1 MEIPFATVKNIHLEI
16 QHEMQKKFEEV
27 YNKHW
32 FIHGEED
39 REFEKEFAAFCNV
52 EYCIGCGT
60 GLDAISLILKAMGI
74 GAGDEVIIPSNTFI
88 ATALAVSYA
97 GAIPVLVE
105 PNIETYTINPLK
117 IEEKITRKTKAII
130 AVHLYG
136 RVADM
141 DPILN
146 IAQKYQ
152 LKVIEDAAQAHGATY
167 KGKIVGSLGDAAAFS
182 FYPGKNLGALG
193 DGGAVTTNDFEL
205 ASKIRMLGNYGSKE
219 KYHHEFLG
227 TNSRLDELQAG
238 FLRIKLS
245 HLKDWNDER
254 SNIAK
259 QYLSGITNDKI
270 ILPLPSN
277 SEYYNVWHLFVVRTK
292 YRDELERYLEKRG
305 IGTTKH
311 YPIPIHKQGAYE
323 KTSLSKEYL
332 PIAEEISR
340 TVLSIPMYN
349 GMRNEEIQY
358 VIESINNFKIE

>member
-1 MEIPFATVKNIHLEI
+1 M
-16 QHEMQKKFEEV
+16 
-27 YNKHW
+27 
-32 FIHGEED
+32 
-39 REFEKEFAAFCNV
+39 
-52 EYCIGCGT
+52 
-60 GLDAISLILKAMGI
+60 
-74 GAGDEVIIPSNTFI
+74 
-88 ATALAVSYA
+88 
-97 GAIPVLVE
+97 
-105 PNIETYTINPLK
+105 
-117 IEEKITRKTKAII
+117 
-130 AVHLYG
+130 
-136 RVADM
+136 
-141 DPILN
+141 
-146 IAQKYQ
+146 
-152 LKVIEDAAQAHGATY
+152 
-167 KGKIVGSLGDAAAFS
+167 GSLGDAAAFS

>member
-1 MEIPFATVKNIHLEI
+1 MKIPFATVKNIHLEI

-39 REFEKEFAAFCNV
+39 KEFEKEFATFCNTK
-52 EYCIGCGT
+52 YCIGCGT

-74 GAGDEVIIPSNTFI
+74 GNGDEVIIPSNTFI

-97 GAIPVLVE
+97 GATPVLVE
-105 PNIETYTINPLK
+105 PNIETYTINPSI
-117 IEEKITRKTKAII
+117 IEEKITKKTKAII

-141 DPILN
+141 DSILE
-146 IAQKYQ
+146 IAHKYQ
-152 LKVIEDAAQAHGATY
+152 LNVIEDAAQAHGATY
-167 KGKIVGSLGDAAAFS
+167 KDRIVGSLGDAAAFS

-193 DGGAVTTNDFEL
+193 DGGAITTNNLEL
-205 ASKIRMLGNYGSKE
+205 ADKIRMLGNYGAKE
-219 KYHHEFLG
+219 KYHHEYLG

-245 HLKDWNDER
+245 HLREWNDER
-254 SNIAK
+254 SRIAN
-259 QYLSGITNDKI
+259 QYLKGITNNKI
-270 ILPLPSN
+270 ILPLPSD
-277 SEYYNVWHLFVVRTK
+277 SEYYNVWHLFVIRTK
-292 YRDELERYLEKRG
+292 YRDELEKYLEKRG

-311 YPIPIHKQGAYE
+311 YPIPIHKQGAY
-323 KTSLSKEYL
+323 KNTSLIKENL
-332 PIAEEISR
+332 PIAEEISK

-349 GMRNEEIQY
+349 GMRNEEIRY
-358 VIESINNFKIE
+358 VIESINDFKVV